1 MLAFCDAETTG
12 LIINSQL
19 PLATQPHITDFAVIL
34 TDDKGEVLDQWCS
47 LINPGVPLSAEITRI
62 TGLTDAL
69 LASAPAFPDV
79 LPQIARMMKRADTL
93 IAHNLDFDLSML
105 VFELRRVEWQY
116 RFPYAQNWIDTV
128 PLSGGLKLRDW
139 AVKCGVP
146 DFKAQEHRALSDAK
160 LLLSCWKT
168 TLPKEN
174 MPHV

>member
-1 MLAFCDAETTG
+1 MLAFIDAETTN

-19 PLATQPHITDFAVIL
+19 PLPQQPHITEFAILL
-34 TDDKGEVLDQWCS
+34 TDDRGELLDQWSS
-47 LINPGVPLSAEITRI
+47 LINPGVPLSAEITKI

-105 VFELRRVEWQY
+105 VFELRRIEFER
-116 RFPYAQNWIDTV
+116 RFPFCHNWIDTV
-128 PLSGGLKLRDW
+128 PLSGGMKLKDW

-146 DFKAQEHRALSDAK
+146 DFKGQEHRALSDAK

-168 TLPKEN
+168 TLPKE
-174 MPHV
+174 